1 MAMVGALCIAIN
13 AVAGF
18 TNRSL
23 RAQVAGFLATN
34 YSSSQMTYDLRR
46 LRRKGLIQ
54 RVPRSNT
61 YALTYDG
68 VRVAIFYTRSTSA
81 YCAHCSPLIIPP
93 QYRTPPSA
101 AGHRSPR
108 RCLHRRCPTPI
119 GCMKT

>member
-1 MAMVGALCIAIN
+1 MAMVALCIAIN

-93 QYRTPPSA
+93 Q
-101 AGHRSPR
+101 
-108 RCLHRRCPTPI
+108 
-119 GCMKT
+119 